1 MGETVARRRSSNR
14 REKNLLTS
22 GNSPRTDA
30 LRALESATNKC
41 FGAKLADNQAVG
53 RGLTLSGV
61 LEQLLH
67 QTEGE
72 RVSIGEL
79 LNAFGLRAYGPVLLI
94 LAIIVI
100 SPIGAIPGFSVLI
113 GALICVVAVQLLALQ
128 DRPWVPRRLEAFS
141 FPRKKLSKA
150 VAALRPYTARVD
162 KLLKPRLEFFMAPPF
177 AQIIAAA
184 CLVMALLMFP
194 FALVPFAVLLPG
206 LAVGILG
213 LGLAARDGILI
224 LSGLILSLAG
234 LAAGVGW
241 ALGAL

>member
-1 MGETVARRRSSNR
+1 MHCAHWN
-14 REKNLLTS
+14 
-22 GNSPRTDA
+22 
-30 LRALESATNKC
+30 SATIKC
-41 FGAKLADNQAVG
+41 FGAKLADNQAEG

-100 SPIGAIPGFSVLI
+100 SPIGAIPGFSILI
-113 GALICVVAVQLLALQ
+113 GALICIVAVQLLALQ

-141 FPRKKLSKA
+141 FPREKLRDA
-150 VAALRPYTARVD
+150 VTGLRPYTARVD
-162 KLLKPRLEFFMAPPF
+162 TLLKPRLEFFMAPPF

-184 CLVMALLMFP
+184 CLLMALLMFP
-194 FALVPFAVLLPG
+194 FALVPFAVMLPG

-213 LGLAARDGILI
+213 LGLAARDGVLI
-224 LSGLILSLAG
+224 LSGLVLSLAG
-234 LAAGVGW
+234 LAAAVGW
-241 ALGAL
+241 ALGAF

>member
-1 MGETVARRRSSNR
+1 MASDQRNGS
-14 REKNLLTS
+14 
-22 GNSPRTDA
+22 
-30 LRALESATNKC
+30 
-41 FGAKLADNQAVG
+41 
-53 RGLTLSGV
+53 GLTLSGV
-61 LEQLLH
+61 LEQLLYE
-67 QTEGE
+67 TEGE

-79 LNAFGLRAYGPVLLI
+79 LNAFGLRAYGPMLLI

-113 GALICVVAVQLLALQ
+113 GALIFVVAVQLLAMRN
-128 DRPWVPRRLEAFS
+128 RPWIPRRLETFS
-141 FPRKKLSKA
+141 FPREKLSDA
-150 VAALRPYTARVD
+150 VASLKPYTARVD
-162 KLLKPRLEFFMAPPF
+162 TLLKPRLEFFMAPPF
-177 AQIIAAA
+177 AQLVAVA

-213 LGLAARDGILI
+213 LGLAARDGVLI
-224 LSGLILSLAG
+224 LSGLVLSLAG